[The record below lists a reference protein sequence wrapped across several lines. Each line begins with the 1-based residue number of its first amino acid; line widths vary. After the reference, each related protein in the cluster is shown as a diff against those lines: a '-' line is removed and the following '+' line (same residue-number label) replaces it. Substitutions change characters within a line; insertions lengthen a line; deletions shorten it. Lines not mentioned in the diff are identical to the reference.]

1 MSVSQGDTTGELTER
16 TLPERSWCMS
26 DSYGTVLAVDD
37 DPGALEALAEALG
50 TLRFQV
56 WGATDG
62 SSALALAQ
70 RHQPD
75 VILLDLVMPGMDGY
89 EVCRR
94 LKDDLE
100 TRLIPVVFLTGHG
113 SREARLQGLEA
124 GATDFLNKPC
134 DLVELEIRVRN
145 LVDFHRLTLEL
156 DSAEQMVFSIART
169 VEARDP
175 DTSDHCERLAH
186 LSVRLGRR
194 LTLDEDE
201 LTALR
206 RGGYLHDLGKVGIPD
221 SVLLKPGPLDE
232 SEWTVMKRHVEIGV
246 EICSPLRSL
255 RPVLPLIRHHHE
267 RFDGSGYPD
276 GLRGQDIPLL
286 ARVFQLVDIYD
297 ALTNDRCYRKAL
309 EPNDAL
315 EVMADETRRGF
326 WDPEIFDEFVSLVE
340 EEEEGGCHSEAA
352 CG

>member
-1 MSVSQGDTTGELTER
+1 M
-16 TLPERSWCMS
+16 P
-26 DSYGTVLAVDD
+26 DSKGTVLAVDD
-37 DPGALEALAEALG
+37 DPGALEALAEALS
-50 TLRFQV
+50 TLQFRV

-62 SSALALAQ
+62 GSALALAQ

-75 VILLDLVMPGMDGY
+75 VILLDVMMPGMDGY
-89 EVCRR
+89 ELCSL
-94 LKDDLE
+94 LKQDPE

-113 SREARLQGLEA
+113 TREARLHGLEA

-134 DLVELEIRVRN
+134 DLVELEVRVRN
-145 LVDFHRLTLEL
+145 LVDFRRLTLEL

-175 DTSDHCERLAH
+175 DTSDHCERLAQ
-186 LSVRLGRR
+186 LGVRLGRR
-194 LTLDEDE
+194 LGLGEDD

-221 SVLLKPGPLDE
+221 SVLLKPGPLDAR
-232 SEWTVMKRHVEIGV
+232 EWDTMKRHVEIGV

-276 GLRGQDIPLL
+276 GLAGGDIPLL
-286 ARVFQLVDIYD
+286 ARVFQVVDVYD

-309 EPNDAL
+309 DRDTAL
-315 EVMADETRRGF
+315 SVMVDETNHGF
-326 WDPEIFDEFVSLVE
+326 WDPEAFEAFVLMLES
-340 EEEEGGCHSEAA
+340 EGAGCVADAA

>member
-1 MSVSQGDTTGELTER
+1 
-16 TLPERSWCMS
+16 MS
-26 DSYGTVLAVDD
+26 DNNGTVLAVDD

-62 SSALALAQ
+62 GSALALAQ

-75 VILLDLVMPGMDGY
+75 VILLDLMMPGMDGY

-94 LKDDLE
+94 LKQDVE

-124 GATDFLNKPC
+124 GATDFLSKPC

-156 DSAEQMVFSIART
+156 DSAEQMVFTIART

-175 DTSDHCERLAH
+175 ETSDHCERLAQIG
-186 LSVRLGRR
+186 VRLGTR
-194 LTLDEDE
+194 LSLDEDE

-221 SVLLKPGPLDE
+221 SVLLKPGPLDAD
-232 SEWTVMKRHVEIGV
+232 EWTVMKRHVEIGV

-309 EPNDAL
+309 SPADAL
-315 EVMADETRRGF
+315 ETMSDETRRGF
-326 WDPEIFDEFVSLVE
+326 WDPEIFDEFVALMGS
-340 EEEEGGCHSEAA
+340 EEGDCASKAA

>member
-1 MSVSQGDTTGELTER
+1 M
-16 TLPERSWCMS
+16 P
-26 DSYGTVLAVDD
+26 DSKGTVLAVDD
-37 DPGALEALAEALG
+37 DPGALEALAEALS
-50 TLRFQV
+50 TLQFRV

-62 SSALALAQ
+62 GSALALAQ

-75 VILLDLVMPGMDGY
+75 VILLDVMMPGMDGY
-89 EVCRR
+89 ELCSL
-94 LKDDLE
+94 LKQDPE

-113 SREARLQGLEA
+113 TREARLHGLEA
-124 GATDFLNKPC
+124 GATDFLSKPC
-134 DLVELEIRVRN
+134 DLVELEVRVRN
-145 LVDFHRLTLEL
+145 LVEFRRLTLEL

-175 DTSDHCERLAH
+175 DTSDHCERLAQ
-186 LSVRLGRR
+186 LGVRLGRR
-194 LTLDEDE
+194 LGLGEDD

-221 SVLLKPGPLDE
+221 SVLLKPGPLDA
-232 SEWTVMKRHVEIGV
+232 SEWDTMKRHVEIGV

-276 GLRGQDIPLL
+276 GLAGGDIPLL
-286 ARVFQLVDIYD
+286 ARVFQVVDVYD

-309 EPNDAL
+309 NRETAL
-315 EVMADETRRGF
+315 SVMVDETNHGS
-326 WDPEIFDEFVSLVE
+326 WDPEAFEAFVLMLES
-340 EEEEGGCHSEAA
+340 EGAGCVADAA

>member
-1 MSVSQGDTTGELTER
+1 MAESK
-16 TLPERSWCMS
+16 
-26 DSYGTVLAVDD
+26 GTVLAVDD
-37 DPGALEALAEALG
+37 DPGALEALAEALS
-50 TLRFQV
+50 TLQFRV

-62 SSALALAQ
+62 GSALALAQ

-75 VILLDLVMPGMDGY
+75 VILLDVMMPGMDGY
-89 EVCRR
+89 ELCSL
-94 LKDDLE
+94 LKQDPE

-113 SREARLQGLEA
+113 TREARLHGLEA

-134 DLVELEIRVRN
+134 DLVELEVRVRN
-145 LVDFHRLTLEL
+145 LVDFRRLTLEL

-175 DTSDHCERLAH
+175 DTSDHCERLAQ
-186 LSVRLGRR
+186 LGVRLGRR
-194 LTLDEDE
+194 LGLGEDD

-221 SVLLKPGPLDE
+221 SVLLKPGPLDAG
-232 SEWTVMKRHVEIGV
+232 EWDTMKRHVEIGV

-276 GLRGQDIPLL
+276 GLSGGDIPLL
-286 ARVFQLVDIYD
+286 ARVFQVVDVYD
-297 ALTNDRCYRKAL
+297 ALSNDRCYRKAL
-309 EPNDAL
+309 DRDTAL
-315 EVMADETRRGF
+315 SVMVDETNHGF
-326 WDPEIFDEFVSLVE
+326 WDPEAFEAFVLMLES
-340 EEEEGGCHSEAA
+340 EGAGCVADAA